1 MIATNRIRSL
11 LMLCCV
17 LQAPSVSA
25 DAPRQLMWEDLTPKL
40 QASENPFS
48 KLTKEQLAK
57 LTEVAQTRDR
67 KARGDST
74 LSPADMA
81 TEQTTSRKLEDSG
94 VDVDGLLAKRK
105 EMAEQQRARGHT
117 VNAALDGQVV
127 RIPGYLLPL
136 EFSGKRVSEFLLVPW
151 VGACI
156 HTPPPP
162 PNQIVHV
169 QADKPFEFGGLFAP
183 VWVTGRMST
192 ASAKKSLYLIDGS
205 ADIDIGYSLHASQ
218 VEPYK
223 E

>member
-1 MIATNRIRSL
+1 MTAINRNWSL
-11 LMLCCV
+11 LFLCCV
-17 LQAPSVSA
+17 LHAPSVLA

-57 LTEVAQTRDR
+57 LTEVAQARDR

-74 LSPADMA
+74 LSA
-81 TEQTTSRKLEDSG
+81 TDAANEQAASRKLQEAG

-105 EMAEQQRARGHT
+105 EMAEQQRARGQA
-117 VNAALDGQVV
+117 VNATLDGQIV

-136 EFSGKRVSEFLLVPW
+136 EFSGKQVSEFLLVPW

-169 QADKPFEFGGLFAP
+169 KTDKPFEFGGLFAP

-192 ASAKKSLYLIDGS
+192 AAAKKSLYLIDGS